1 LLQVGSLPLHGV
13 PDVDVAVLVAESVAH
28 LHLAFTLG
36 SFEEAQAQEGASSAF
51 IFVETLSEIIGFP
64 TT

>member
-1 LLQVGSLPLHGV
+1 V